1 MDTVEESAFDES
13 RGDGF
18 KQMTV
23 LQHIRHR
30 VFGVAHK
37 YHRSGSL
44 MRAFAAVERL
54 VGKIV
59 LHGVYQYGIHVAAFL
74 LLELVP
80 GYYIPISYQSKY
92 FLVTTHLDEESG
104 TRHITAAHQH
114 AVWSLV
120 LEHVAFSGSFRAEFH
135 EIEIVFYMR
144 QQSGQCNEFLSSVE
158 LVRV

>member
-1 MDTVEESAFDES
+1 MDTVEESTLDES

-44 MRAFAAVERL
+44 VRPFSTVERL
-54 VGKIV
+54 VGKVV

-80 GYYIPISYQSKY
+80 SYYIPISYQSKY
-92 FLVTTHLDEESG
+92 FLVTTHLDEEAG

-114 AVWSLV
+114 PVWRQL
-120 LEHVAFSGSFRAEFH
+120 LEHVAFTGSFRAKFH

-144 QQSGQCNEFLSSVE
+144 QQSGQCNEFLSPIE
-158 LVRV
+158 LVRI

>member
-1 MDTVEESAFDES
+1 MDTVEESTLDES

-30 VFGVAHK
+30 VFCVAHK

-80 GYYIPISYQSKY
+80 GYYIPISDQSKY
-92 FLVTTHLDEESG
+92 FLVAAHLDEESG
-104 TRHITAAHQH
+104 TRHITAAD
-114 AVWSLV
+114 
-120 LEHVAFSGSFRAEFH
+120 
-135 EIEIVFYMR
+135 
-144 QQSGQCNEFLSSVE
+144 
-158 LVRV
+158 